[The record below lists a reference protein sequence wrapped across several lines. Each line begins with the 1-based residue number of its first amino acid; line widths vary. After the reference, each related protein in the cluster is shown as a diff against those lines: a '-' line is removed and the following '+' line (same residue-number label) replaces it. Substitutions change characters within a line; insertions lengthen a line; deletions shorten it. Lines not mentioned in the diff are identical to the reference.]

1 MRAGPIG
8 NDLDQCVAQEPSE
21 ESLRGNLHRGLP
33 FFGIV
38 FCLGQFSDVLRGVA
52 EHDDLATSGK
62 HDRIKKTVHPETQTL
77 PPPAHTTPTYP
88 RPSVSTSRRHLTDVI
103 PASRRQPPDASPH
116 RIR

>member
-21 ESLRGNLHRGLP
+21 ESVRGNLHRGLP

-52 EHDDLATSGK
+52 ERDELATSGK
-62 HDRIKKTVHPETQTL
+62 HDRIEKPSI
-77 PPPAHTTPTYP
+77 P
-88 RPSVSTSRRHLTDVI
+88 RHKLCRR
-103 PASRRQPPDASPH
+103 PH
-116 RIR
+116 YANLSAPFCVNFT

>member
-21 ESLRGNLHRGLP
+21 ELVRGNLHRGLP

-38 FCLGQFSDVLRGVA
+38 FWLGQFSDVLRGVA

-62 HDRIKKTVHPETQTL
+62 HDRIEKPFISRHKL
-77 PPPAHTTPTYP
+77 CP
-88 RPSVSTSRRHLTDVI
+88 RPHYANPSAPFCVNFT
-103 PASRRQPPDASPH
+103 
-116 RIR
+116 